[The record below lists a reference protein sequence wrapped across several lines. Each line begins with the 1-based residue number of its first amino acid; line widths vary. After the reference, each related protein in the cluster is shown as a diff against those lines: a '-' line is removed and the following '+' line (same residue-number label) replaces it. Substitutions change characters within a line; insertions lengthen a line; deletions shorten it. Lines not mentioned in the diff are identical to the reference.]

1 MSVKMTPKKTN
12 LIPSNR
18 NSSQALTPNEVKDIL
33 TSSIELTE
41 EDFYAALKMM
51 PEIYEQCEEEIRA
64 YHDNSCIVLDQ
75 DNIKACK
82 DIIHV
87 LDAKGGEVLRSI
99 ESNLNEFWIWIGAS
113 FNKSISFTDDLPLL
127 LDWIRKF
134 EITIHTNS
142 SDNGIFSIGFIIQI
156 GKYVNLKVE

>member
-1 MSVKMTPKKTN
+1 MNVKITPKKIN
-12 LIPSNR
+12 FISSNC
-18 NSSQALTPNEVKDIL
+18 NSSKVLTPNEVKDIL

-51 PEIYEQCEEEIRA
+51 PDIYEQCEKEIQT

-75 DNIKACK
+75 GNIEACK

-87 LDAKGGEVLRSI
+87 LDAKGGEILRSI

-142 SDNGIFSIGFIIQI
+142 SDNGIFSIGFMIQI
-156 GKYVNLKVE
+156 GKYVNLKGE